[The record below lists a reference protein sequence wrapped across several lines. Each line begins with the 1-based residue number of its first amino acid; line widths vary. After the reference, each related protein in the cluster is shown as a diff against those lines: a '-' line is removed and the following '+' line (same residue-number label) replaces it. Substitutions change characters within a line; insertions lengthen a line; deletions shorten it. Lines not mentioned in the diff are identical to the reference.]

1 MATMHA
7 LALELALVR
16 LAGAQ
21 AALAAANAR
30 FEALPEDSEEGV
42 QAACELIP
50 LYRAVKGAQVEVELA
65 RGPVGA

>member
-1 MATMHA
+1 MVDSLAHE
-7 LALELALVR
+7 LALER

-30 FEALPEDSEEGV
+30 LEALPEDSEEGV

-50 LYRAVKGAQVEVELA
+50 FYRAVKAAQVEVTLT

>member
-1 MATMHA
+1 MMPDS

-16 LAGAQ
+16 LSGAQ
-21 AALAAANAR
+21 AALATANAR
-30 FEALPEDSEEGV
+30 LEALPEDSEEGV

-50 LYRAVKGAQVEVELA
+50 FYRAVKAVQVEVTLT

>member
-1 MATMHA
+1 MVDNLAHE
-7 LALELALVR
+7 LALEG

-21 AALAAANAR
+21 AALTAARAR
-30 FEALPEDSEEGV
+30 LEMLPEDSEEGV

-50 LYRAVKGAQVEVELA
+50 FYRAVRAAQVEVTLT